1 VTAGPAKPAP
11 PEGQGAWAL
20 RAAEYWRVFR
30 VALPPALVALWV
42 AFFGPG
48 VVQAAVALGVAL
60 AASAF
65 LAGRV
70 GAALALRLR
79 AISSVLTAYREGDFA
94 IRVRS
99 APRAS
104 PIGDVLWELNELG
117 NSLRQYRL
125 GEIEAWALLRKVME
139 EVHVVVLAFDEP
151 GRVKLANAEAARVLR
166 KPVEALLLE
175 RASTL
180 GLADL
185 LEGPAA
191 RTIKDSPVLGSGH
204 WELRRGA
211 FRLAGEPHALV
222 VLSDVSGALRDEE
235 RDAWKRLIRVMGHEI
250 NNSLAPIRS
259 VADSLQ
265 SLMAQPTRPD
275 DWQEDLS
282 SGLSIVARRAEGL
295 ARFIGEYSRLA
306 RLPPPQLAPLVVAEW
321 ATRVSALERRLPVEV
336 LAGPP
341 VSLLADADQLD
352 QLLINLIKNAVEA
365 SLERG
370 GGVRVHWKVTAHE
383 LELNVD
389 DDGPGVAD
397 TANLFVPFFTT
408 KTGGSGIGLVLAR
421 QIAEGHGGTVR
432 LSTRSD
438 QSGARAVV
446 ILPLAR

>member
-1 VTAGPAKPAP
+1 MTDAPAEPVRL
-11 PEGQGAWAL
+11 EGRGAWAV

-30 VALPPALVALWV
+30 VALPPALATLWV
-42 AFFGPG
+42 AAFGQG
-48 VVQAAVALGVAL
+48 VLQAALALGLAL
-60 AASAF
+60 GASAF

-117 NSLRQYRL
+117 DSLRKYRL
-125 GEIEAWALLRKVME
+125 GELEAWTLLRKVME

-166 KPVEALLLE
+166 KPVEALVLE
-175 RASTL
+175 RAATL
-180 GLADL
+180 GLAEL

-191 RTIKDSPVLGSGH
+191 RTIRDSPVLGSGH

-295 ARFIGEYSRLA
+295 GRFIGEYARLA
-306 RLPPPQLAPLVVAEW
+306 RLPPPQLAPLLVADW
-321 ATRVSALERRLPVEV
+321 AARVAALERRLTVHV
-336 LAGPP
+336 LAGPA

-365 SLERG
+365 SLERA
-370 GGVRVHWKVTAHE
+370 GGVRVHWDVTADE
-383 LELNVD
+383 LQLNVD

-408 KTGGSGIGLVLAR
+408 KSGGSGIGLVLAR
-421 QIAEGHGGTVR
+421 QIAEGHGGPVR
-432 LSTRSD
+432 LSTRAD
-438 QSGARAVV
+438 GSGARAVV
-446 ILPLAR
+446 TLPLRR